1 MSLNTLRRWSDAGTL
16 TCYRSP
22 GGHRRYR
29 GDDVQ
34 ALLLSS
40 ESGSGRTGRLP
51 VQQAPAGDRDERR
64 ASLLTLA
71 RVAAE
76 GVGVSECRLSLVDA
90 HGACGLLIAHSRT
103 LESTGVPR
111 DEDEAGEML
120 PTVREVLRTGRRL
133 VISDL
138 GSTSLLE
145 RSEAGALRQR
155 GDAAVLA
162 VPVTVESRTRAVLEL
177 VESRAPR
184 AFNGAN
190 VAFAE
195 FMARQAAN
203 LLVEGGGDREPA
215 AGLPDE
221 SVPRAT
227 PPSPRPEDLLLTLA
241 DRLRHE
247 LDAVA
252 CDVLRLHDEAQA
264 LEPVA
269 ASATGDAPP
278 LRGVLYTVADFD
290 EAASAL
296 VSGDPV
302 GIDDLAE
309 IDAAGPHLVRR
320 ERSGARTVNAT
331 PIRLGHEV
339 VGLLELYSREP
350 GRRLGREE
358 QALVDAAAATA
369 ALALT
374 DQHDTAVLARRIA
387 QLDDMIAGFGTHS
400 PAMDAESLVQSTL
413 DAIRRRPDFDA
424 CTVYRVED
432 AVATP
437 FPAGDDAG
445 NPVGDGGSW
454 RLGDYPAAAQAV
466 AGRAPVIVLADS
478 DQPLMSPAATA
489 RFVTERGLA
498 GVVLTPVVF
507 WDRVV
512 GVLEFGSAAAAGVA
526 TAAQVAQ
533 VAADLLAAALGSGE
547 VISRLQRR
555 NRDLGLV
562 VEAGLEDTA
571 RLSTDEILHAVAERL
586 SELTRTPVTD
596 IYAVEGDTLRGLV
609 SYDGGRFDAEWDGVV
624 LPLRRYPCSRKAVE
638 TGEVTV
644 VAALDDPLLDEEGRY
659 SLERW
664 GYQSQLSMPLVSQG
678 RVLGV
683 AELSDYEPRD
693 FAEDMDLIRGLG
705 QVAAH
710 ALDNASLFEQVD
722 RRNRTLNELV
732 ELSSLASHSRD
743 LDQLVRSVAE
753 RVLSAV
759 DAANCDIY
767 RSMEGVLLCVASFD
781 RSGHDDS
788 VLGGKFDL
796 ERYPTT
802 AEAVYGHQILTI
814 TSPDDPQL
822 SQAERD
828 TYHDY
833 GFSSEV
839 CLPLVIGDELYGLL
853 DVYDTRE
860 RDFAEYL
867 GFLRGTAQA
876 LAGAF
881 ENALL
886 VDQLERRT
894 TILRD
899 VVELGA
905 VASQAHDLETVL
917 TALAV
922 RLRETVGAADCDI
935 FTLKDGMLRCMVSA
949 DKDGLDA
956 SVVGRILDVDRF
968 PATALAV
975 RTGQPMAIASLDD
988 PHLTDEER
996 EDMAEYG
1003 FESELCIPL
1012 LGGDRVIG
1020 LIDVF
1025 DTRPRDY
1032 AEYLDFLRS
1041 VGQTAAGAIE
1051 NAVLL
1056 EKLERRN
1063 AALAELVE
1071 LGRTASD
1078 AGGLTALVRSVG
1090 PRVVELMEADG
1101 CQVFILR
1108 GDSLHC
1114 VLTYDDGQFL
1124 DDYADRTLDLD
1135 LFPSTRAAI
1144 AEKSALIIETPEDPR
1159 LSDYERG
1166 LYLESG
1172 SQSEICVPLVLE
1184 DRVVGLLDVYD
1195 HRRRDYAEHRDFL
1208 LRVGQ
1213 MMAGALEN
1221 ALLMERLE
1229 ETNETLGLLV
1239 ESGIEFGATLDRD
1252 RLLESVALRLCAAA
1266 AAPCCEITT
1275 LHGDAL
1281 RVVARMDHG
1290 EADGDHIGTE
1300 YPLDHLG
1307 LMRIALETR
1316 RPAYAED
1323 ITDDPRVSDLER
1335 EGDPRRGHRAML
1347 CLPLT
1352 SRGEVIGV
1360 AVVHDDRAR
1369 TFTRTDL
1376 LHSLAQVAAG
1386 ALANAELY
1394 EGIKSMH
1401 LGNLK
1406 ALSSA
1411 LNAKDYYTLGHAA
1424 RVAAYMALLGRELGW
1439 PDEFLRDVEEAAY
1452 LHDIGK
1458 IGVPDRVLM
1467 KPSGLNE
1474 HEWRLMRQHPMFSAE
1489 IIHSL
1494 FAESLV
1500 AGVRHHHERWDGGGY
1515 PDGLAAEEIPS
1526 VARAMCVADSYD
1538 AMSFRRPYRQG
1549 LTDEECLEE
1558 LERCSG
1564 VQFDPAM
1571 VAAFLR
1577 VLARVAEGRRDA
1589 AAVAGRAAA
1598 ALTVEECLAL
1608 REARGEIAP
1617 GRAAVAEKLRQTRAE
1632 DARTKHL
1639 TLYGRYG
1646 RRTVVLADSEA
1657 GAGPDSPQP
1666 GDEVVSDDELAEAFA
1681 GRDLPANVL
1690 YVDQWGVWISG
1701 VAPVTDAD
1709 GSVVAVVSA
1718 DVPAAEGV
1726 TEVEGLRSNVAETF
1740 ASMLHNAAAQSGRTE
1755 LEAITD
1761 GLTGLYNHR
1770 YFHERLSEEIER
1782 CQEQGTSLALLFCD
1796 LDDFRAFN
1804 DLHGH
1809 GSGDK
1814 ALRAVARV
1822 LESSVRH
1829 VDLVARYGGEEFAA
1843 ILIDTTEPGA
1853 LEVAERM
1860 RAGITHIRLGAG
1872 ADTLSVSI
1880 GVATCPRDATFKE
1893 ELVDKADWAMY
1904 LAKRRGRDTVMTFG
1918 AQHGGDTPEQAAVVR
1933 PDHVAAMGEL
1943 VAAREAFRQRRRAA
1957 VTQIALGVALATG
1970 VPAEDVHAAIGAG
1983 TPSATP
1989 AGRIVA
1995 LTETYQALVTERPY
2009 RARISEAEAL
2019 DELLKCPAL
2028 DGEDELARAFSEV
2041 LRSRT

>member
-1 MSLNTLRRWSDAGTL
+1 M
-16 TCYRSP
+16 
-22 GGHRRYR
+22 
-29 GDDVQ
+29 
-34 ALLLSS
+34 
-40 ESGSGRTGRLP
+40 
-51 VQQAPAGDRDERR
+51 
-64 ASLLTLA
+64 
-71 RVAAE
+71 
-76 GVGVSECRLSLVDA
+76 
-90 HGACGLLIAHSRT
+90 
-103 LESTGVPR
+103 
-111 DEDEAGEML
+111 
-120 PTVREVLRTGRRL
+120 
-133 VISDL
+133 
-138 GSTSLLE
+138 
-145 RSEAGALRQR
+145 
-155 GDAAVLA
+155 
-162 VPVTVESRTRAVLEL
+162 
-177 VESRAPR
+177 
-184 AFNGAN
+184 
-190 VAFAE
+190 
-195 FMARQAAN
+195 
-203 LLVEGGGDREPA
+203 
-215 AGLPDE
+215 
-221 SVPRAT
+221 
-227 PPSPRPEDLLLTLA
+227 
-241 DRLRHE
+241 
-247 LDAVA
+247 
-252 CDVLRLHDEAQA
+252 
-264 LEPVA
+264 
-269 ASATGDAPP
+269 
-278 LRGVLYTVADFD
+278 ADFG

-296 VSGDPV
+296 VTGDPV
-302 GIDDLAE
+302 VIDDLAA

-320 ERSGARTVNAT
+320 EQSGARSVNAT

-339 VGLLELYSREP
+339 VGLLELYSGEP
-350 GRRLGREE
+350 GRTLGREE

-374 DQHDTAVLARRIA
+374 DEHDTAVLTRRIA

-445 NPVGDGGSW
+445 NPVGGGGPW

-466 AGRAPVIVLADS
+466 AGRAPVVVLADS

-489 RFVTERGLA
+489 RFVTGRGLA

-512 GVLEFGSAAAAGVA
+512 GVLEFGSATAAGVA

-555 NRDLGLV
+555 NRDLALV

-609 SYDGGRFDAEWDGVV
+609 SYDSGRFDAEWDGVV

-664 GYQSQLSMPLVSQG
+664 GYQSQLSMPLVSRG

-693 FAEDMDLIRGLG
+693 FAEDLDLIRGLG

-732 ELSSLASHSRD
+732 ELGSLASRSRD

-767 RSMEGVLLCVASFD
+767 RSLDGTLRCVASFD

-839 CLPLVIGDELYGLL
+839 CLPLVVGDELYGLL

-867 GFLRGTAQA
+867 SFLRGTAQT

-894 TILRD
+894 TVLRD
-899 VVELGA
+899 IVELGA

-935 FTLKDGMLRCMVSA
+935 FTLKDGKLRCLVSA

-956 SVVGRILDVDRF
+956 SVVGRVLDIDRF

-1056 EKLERRN
+1056 DKLERRN

-1078 AGGLTALVRSVG
+1078 AGGLNALVRSVG

-1144 AEKSALIIETPEDPR
+1144 AEKSALIIESPEDPR

-1239 ESGIEFGATLDRD
+1239 ESGIEFGATLDKD

-1266 AAPCCEITT
+1266 GAPCCEITT

-1281 RVVARMDHG
+1281 RVVACMDHG
-1290 EADGDHIGTE
+1290 EADGD
-1300 YPLDHLG
+1300 
-1307 LMRIALETR
+1307 TR
-1316 RPAYAED
+1316 RHGVPARPPGPHAH
-1323 ITDDPRVSDLER
+1323 RA
-1335 EGDPRRGHRAML
+1335 GDAATGVRRGH
-1347 CLPLT
+1347 
-1352 SRGEVIGV
+1352 
-1360 AVVHDDRAR
+1360 H
-1369 TFTRTDL
+1369 
-1376 LHSLAQVAAG
+1376 
-1386 ALANAELY
+1386 
-1394 EGIKSMH
+1394 
-1401 LGNLK
+1401 
-1406 ALSSA
+1406 
-1411 LNAKDYYTLGHAA
+1411 
-1424 RVAAYMALLGRELGW
+1424 
-1439 PDEFLRDVEEAAY
+1439 
-1452 LHDIGK
+1452 
-1458 IGVPDRVLM
+1458 
-1467 KPSGLNE
+1467 
-1474 HEWRLMRQHPMFSAE
+1474 
-1489 IIHSL
+1489 
-1494 FAESLV
+1494 
-1500 AGVRHHHERWDGGGY
+1500 
-1515 PDGLAAEEIPS
+1515 
-1526 VARAMCVADSYD
+1526 
-1538 AMSFRRPYRQG
+1538 RRP
-1549 LTDEECLEE
+1549 
-1558 LERCSG
+1558 
-1564 VQFDPAM
+1564 P
-1571 VAAFLR
+1571 
-1577 VLARVAEGRRDA
+1577 
-1589 AAVAGRAAA
+1589 
-1598 ALTVEECLAL
+1598 
-1608 REARGEIAP
+1608 
-1617 GRAAVAEKLRQTRAE
+1617 
-1632 DARTKHL
+1632 
-1639 TLYGRYG
+1639 
-1646 RRTVVLADSEA
+1646 
-1657 GAGPDSPQP
+1657 
-1666 GDEVVSDDELAEAFA
+1666 
-1681 GRDLPANVL
+1681 
-1690 YVDQWGVWISG
+1690 
-1701 VAPVTDAD
+1701 
-1709 GSVVAVVSA
+1709 
-1718 DVPAAEGV
+1718 
-1726 TEVEGLRSNVAETF
+1726 
-1740 ASMLHNAAAQSGRTE
+1740 
-1755 LEAITD
+1755 
-1761 GLTGLYNHR
+1761 
-1770 YFHERLSEEIER
+1770 
-1782 CQEQGTSLALLFCD
+1782 
-1796 LDDFRAFN
+1796 
-1804 DLHGH
+1804 
-1809 GSGDK
+1809 
-1814 ALRAVARV
+1814 
-1822 LESSVRH
+1822 
-1829 VDLVARYGGEEFAA
+1829 
-1843 ILIDTTEPGA
+1843 
-1853 LEVAERM
+1853 
-1860 RAGITHIRLGAG
+1860 
-1872 ADTLSVSI
+1872 
-1880 GVATCPRDATFKE
+1880 
-1893 ELVDKADWAMY
+1893 
-1904 LAKRRGRDTVMTFG
+1904 
-1918 AQHGGDTPEQAAVVR
+1918 
-1933 PDHVAAMGEL
+1933 
-1943 VAAREAFRQRRRAA
+1943 RQR
-1957 VTQIALGVALATG
+1957 
-1970 VPAEDVHAAIGAG
+1970 P
-1983 TPSATP
+1983 
-1989 AGRIVA
+1989 
-1995 LTETYQALVTERPY
+1995 
-2009 RARISEAEAL
+2009 
-2019 DELLKCPAL
+2019 
-2028 DGEDELARAFSEV
+2028 
-2041 LRSRT
+2041 